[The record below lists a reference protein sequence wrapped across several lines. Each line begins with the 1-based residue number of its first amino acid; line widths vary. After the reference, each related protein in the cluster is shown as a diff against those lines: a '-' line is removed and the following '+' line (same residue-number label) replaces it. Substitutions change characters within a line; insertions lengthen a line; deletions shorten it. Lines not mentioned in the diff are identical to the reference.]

1 MHRLAFAGV
10 KGTLRILCLGAHC
23 DDIDIGCGAAQLRIL
38 SERRRVEV
46 TWVVL
51 CSNAPRARELKASA
65 RRFLSGAARSDVVT
79 GGLRDGFLPA
89 DWRAA
94 KELVESLKGRVEPH
108 VIFTHFG
115 RDAHQDH
122 RVVSELT
129 WNTFRNH
136 TILEYEIPKYDGDL
150 GAPNFYVPVSRAHVR
165 RKVTSLMSAYPSQ
178 SGKDWFTE
186 DTFMGLA
193 RVRGIEC
200 HAASGFAEAFYAR
213 KVVL

>member
-1 MHRLAFAGV
+1 MHPLAFAKVEGP
-10 KGTLRILCLGAHC
+10 LRILCIGAHC
-23 DDIDIGCGAAQLRIL
+23 DDIDIGCGATQLRIL
-38 SERRRVEV
+38 SERKRVEV

-51 CSNAPRARELKASA
+51 CSNALRVRELKASA
-65 RRFLSGAARSDVVT
+65 RKFLRGAARSEVLT
-79 GGLRDGFLPA
+79 GGLRDGYLPA

-94 KELVESLKGRVEPH
+94 KELIAGLKQRADPH
-108 VIFTHFG
+108 VVFTHFG

-122 RVVSELT
+122 RVVAELT

-150 GAPNFYVPVSRAHVR
+150 SAPNFYVPVSRTQLR
-165 RKVTSLMSAYPSQ
+165 RKVSSLMSAYPTQ
-178 SGKDWFTE
+178 HAKDWFTA
-186 DTFMGLA
+186 DTFTGLA

-200 HAASGFAEAFYAR
+200 HAESGFAEAFYAR

>member
-1 MHRLAFAGV
+1 VHPLAFAKVEGP
-10 KGTLRILCLGAHC
+10 LRILCLGAHC
-23 DDIDIGCGAAQLRIL
+23 DDIDIGCGATQLRIL
-38 SERRRVEV
+38 SEHKRVEV

-51 CSNAPRARELKASA
+51 CSTALRARELKASA
-65 RRFLSGAARSDVVT
+65 RRFLRGAARSEVVT
-79 GGLRDGFLPA
+79 GGLQDGFLPA
-89 DWRAA
+89 DWRRA
-94 KELVESLKGRVEPH
+94 KELIEGLKQRAEPQ
-108 VIFTHFG
+108 VVFTHFG